1 MLDKWF
7 IEDIKAGL
15 KKSNRFVIIDEQ
27 SKSGFLL
34 DVLKKKK
41 KLGAV
46 FEVSSE
52 LDELRSKYEIEKN
65 YADINAL
72 IFTNISLD
80 RLKFLREYCETA
92 GCLRITYLHRYIAQK
107 VNDKMKFDLGSR
119 PPDDIIAIGKL
130 SIGKKKGYWDRIKAG
145 GEEGFF
151 TTLDVLKF
159 LNSPEKIFKK
169 YGKEEQRLFSDV
181 MSRYTPCPLE
191 NKPPQTIA
199 DDISTA
205 IFDHLIYKTDNPFL
219 EKIYN
224 GWIDSKK
231 YESSLKKYAS
241 RYSLPEDMDIWNVP
255 VHHPFKEI
263 DMKWLG
269 QLIENIGNAEWIKNK
284 LPIIKKR
291 SLQAIVETL
300 DVHFWK
306 DIYPLFSYDSSVI
319 AGINNLD
326 DVIGHY
332 RNHFYKLDNAIRHL
346 YKKFLADES
355 ILKPIQEYYQQII
368 SLYLDKW
375 FSFFSGQYKEN
386 QTGLLKCIMSE
397 NDPPIA
403 IIVGD
408 AISYGVSQEII
419 EGIGS
424 EYKIQNNVICGN
436 YPSETENNMSSLFV
450 STGYFYDTRDKRQK
464 ELTKDTGKDI
474 EFMDVDK
481 LSIAHTLNDYTVL
494 YAPDVDELSEKQNQR
509 ALKYYDEFIGK
520 IRGKIDTLF
529 GCGYKKVF
537 LVSDHGFV
545 LTGILQ
551 ESDKIPLNVPDG
563 AKHERYCVSK
573 SKVPEVSEHIIE
585 MKKAYKKYDYLYF
598 SRTHNPYKT
607 KGEYGFSHGGITP
620 QELLIPYLIIEKMVA
635 DINHLE
641 VSIVNKKVLEA
652 VVGDVYE
659 IKIKAGAHMGELFN
673 SQRKIVIIFV
683 KDRKEFNQSDII
695 DMKADEEV
703 VKEFSFG
710 KYDEFEAVIVDA
722 ESKSRL
728 DSCKIKKQ
736 IARDF
741 GGLGANR

>member
-27 SKSGFLL
+27 SKSGFFL
-34 DVLKKKK
+34 DILKRKN
-41 KLGAV
+41 LGAV

-52 LDELRSKYEIEKN
+52 LDELRSKYDIEKN
-65 YADINAL
+65 YSDTNTL
-72 IFTNISLD
+72 IFTNISLNK
-80 RLKFLREYCETA
+80 LKFLREYCETS
-92 GCLRITYLHRYIAQK
+92 GCLRITHLHRYIAQK
-107 VNDKMKFDLGSR
+107 VNNKMKFDLGSR

-130 SIGKKKGYWDRIKAG
+130 SIGKKKDYWDRIKAG
-145 GEEGFF
+145 GEEGLF
-151 TTLDVLKF
+151 TTVDVLKF

-169 YGKEEQRLFSDV
+169 YGKEEQRLFSDL
-181 MSRYTPCPLE
+181 MSRYTLYPLE
-191 NKPPQTIA
+191 NKPSQTIA

-205 IFDHLIYKTDNPFL
+205 IFDHLIYKTDKPFL

-231 YESSLKKYAS
+231 YESSLKKYVS
-241 RYSLPEDMDIWNVP
+241 KYSLPGDTDIWNVP
-255 VHHPFKEI
+255 ANHPFEEI
-263 DMKWLG
+263 DIKRLG
-269 QLIENIGNAEWIKNK
+269 QVIENIGNEEWIKDK
-284 LPIIKKR
+284 LPLIKR
-291 SLQAIVETL
+291 RASQAIVETL
-300 DVHFWK
+300 DINFWK
-306 DIYPLFSYDSSVI
+306 DIHVLFSYDPSGI

-326 DVIGHY
+326 DAIGHY

-368 SLYLDKW
+368 SMYLDKW
-375 FSFFSGQYKEN
+375 FSFFSDQYKEN
-386 QTGLLKCIMSE
+386 QTGLLKRIISE

-424 EYKIQNNVICGN
+424 GYKIQNNVICGN
-436 YPSETENNMSSLFV
+436 YPSETGINMSSLFV
-450 STGYFYDTRDKRQK
+450 STGDLYETRDKRQK
-464 ELTKDTGKDI
+464 ELTKDTGKNI

-481 LSIAHTLNDYTVL
+481 LSVAHTLNDYTVL

-509 ALKYYDEFIGK
+509 ALKYYDEFIGE
-520 IRGKIDTLF
+520 IRDKIDTLF
-529 GCGYKKVF
+529 GCGYKKMF

-551 ESDKIPLNVPDG
+551 ESDKISLNVPDG
-563 AKHERYCVSK
+563 AKHERYCVSE
-573 SKVPEVSEHIIE
+573 SKIPGVLEHIIE
-585 MKKAYKKYDYLYF
+585 VKKTYKKYDYLYF
-598 SRTHNPYKT
+598 SRTLNPYKT

-620 QELLIPYLIIEKMVA
+620 QELLIPYLMIEKRGA
-635 DINHLE
+635 DMNQLE
-641 VSIVNKKVLEA
+641 VSIINKKALEA

-659 IKIKAGAHMGELFN
+659 IKIKAGAHMGELFS
-673 SQRKIVIIFV
+673 SQRKIIIIFV
-683 KDRKEFNQSDII
+683 NKRKEFNQSDII

-703 VKEFSFG
+703 IKEFSFG

-736 IARDF
+736 IARDL
-741 GGLGANR
+741 GGLGGNR

>member
-27 SKSGFLL
+27 SKSGFFL
-34 DVLKKKK
+34 DILKRKN
-41 KLGAV
+41 LGAV

-52 LDELRSKYEIEKN
+52 LDELRSKYDIEKN
-65 YADINAL
+65 YSDTNTL

-80 RLKFLREYCETA
+80 KLKFLREYCETS
-92 GCLRITYLHRYIAQK
+92 GCLRITHLHRYIAQK
-107 VNDKMKFDLGSR
+107 VNNKMKFDLGSR

-130 SIGKKKGYWDRIKAG
+130 SIGKKKDYWDRIKAG
-145 GEEGFF
+145 GEEGLF
-151 TTLDVLKF
+151 TTVDVLKF

-169 YGKEEQRLFSDV
+169 YGKEEQRLFSDL
-181 MSRYTPCPLE
+181 MSRYTLYPLE
-191 NKPPQTIA
+191 NKPSQTIA

-205 IFDHLIYKTDNPFL
+205 IFDHLIYKTDKPFL

-241 RYSLPEDMDIWNVP
+241 RYSLPEDMDIWNMP
-255 VHHPFKEI
+255 VHHPFEEI
-263 DMKWLG
+263 DMNWLG
-269 QLIENIGNAEWIKNK
+269 QVIENIGNEEWIKDK
-284 LPIIKKR
+284 LPLIKR
-291 SLQAIVETL
+291 RASQAIVETL
-300 DVHFWK
+300 DINFWK
-306 DIYPLFSYDSSVI
+306 DIHVLFSYEPSVI

-326 DVIGHY
+326 DAIGHY

-375 FSFFSGQYKEN
+375 FLFFSDQYKEN
-386 QTGLLKCIMSE
+386 QTGLLKRIISE
-397 NDPPIA
+397 NDSPIA

-419 EGIGS
+419 EYMGS
-424 EYKIQNNVICGN
+424 GYKIQNNVICGN
-436 YPSETENNMSSLFV
+436 YPSETGINMSSLFV
-450 STGYFYDTRDKRQK
+450 STGDLYETRDKRQK
-464 ELTKDTGKDI
+464 ELKKDTGKNI
-474 EFMDVDK
+474 AFMDVDK
-481 LSIAHTLNDYTVL
+481 LSVAHTLNDYTVL

-509 ALKYYDEFIGK
+509 ALKYYDEFIGE
-520 IRGKIDTLF
+520 IRDKIDTLF

-551 ESDKIPLNVPDG
+551 ESDKISLNVPDG
-563 AKHERYCVSK
+563 AKHERYCVSE
-573 SKVPEVSEHIIE
+573 SKIPGVSEHIIE
-585 MKKAYKKYDYLYF
+585 VKKTYKKYDYLYF
-598 SRTHNPYKT
+598 SRTLNPYKT

-620 QELLIPYLIIEKMVA
+620 QELLIPYLIIEKSVA
-635 DINHLE
+635 DINQLE
-641 VSIVNKKVLEA
+641 VSIVNKKALEA

-659 IKIKAGAHMGELFN
+659 IKIKSGAHMGELFS
-673 SQRKIVIIFV
+673 SQRKIIIIFV
-683 KDRKEFNQSDII
+683 NERKEFNQSDII
-695 DMKADEEV
+695 DINADEEV
-703 VKEFSFG
+703 IKEFSFG

-736 IARDF
+736 VARDL
-741 GGLGANR
+741 GGLGGNR

>member
-7 IEDIKAGL
+7 IDDVKAGL

-27 SKSGFLL
+27 NKSGFLL
-34 DVLKKKK
+34 DILKRK

-65 YADINAL
+65 YADTNAL
-72 IFTNISLD
+72 IVTNISLD
-80 RLKFLREYCETA
+80 RLKFLREYCETS
-92 GCLRITYLHRYIAQK
+92 GCLRINHLHRYIAQK
-107 VNDKMKFDLGSR
+107 VNDQMKFDLGSR

-130 SIGKKKGYWDRIKAG
+130 SIGKKKDYWDRIKAG
-145 GEEGFF
+145 GEDGLFN
-151 TTLDVLKF
+151 TVDILKF
-159 LNSPEKIFKK
+159 LKSPEKIFKK
-169 YGKEEQRLFSDV
+169 YGKEEQRLFSDI
-181 MSRYTPCPLE
+181 MSRYTLYPLE
-191 NKPPQTIA
+191 NKPSKTIA

-205 IFDHLIYKTDNPFL
+205 IFDHLIYKTDKPFL

-241 RYSLPEDMDIWNVP
+241 RYRLPGDMDIWNVP
-255 VHHPFKEI
+255 LHHPFEEI

-291 SLQAIVETL
+291 SSQSIVEAL
-300 DVHFWK
+300 DIRFWK
-306 DIYPLFSYDSSVI
+306 DIYPLFSYDPSVI
-319 AGINNLD
+319 AGINNLGD
-326 DVIGHY
+326 AIGHY
-332 RNHFYKLDNAIRHL
+332 QNHFYKLDNAIRHL

-386 QTGLLKCIMSE
+386 QTGLLKRIISE
-397 NDPPIA
+397 SDPPIA

-450 STGYFYDTRDKRQK
+450 STGYFYETREKRQK

-494 YAPDVDELSEKQNQR
+494 YAPDVDELSEKQNQG
-509 ALKYYDEFIGK
+509 ALKYYDKFIGE
-520 IRGKIDTLF
+520 IRDKIDTLF
-529 GCGYKKVF
+529 SCGYKKVF

-551 ESDKIPLNVPDG
+551 ESDKISLNVPDG
-563 AKHERYCVSK
+563 AKHERYCVSE
-573 SKVPEVSEHIIE
+573 SKIPGVSEHIIE
-585 MKKAYKKYDYLYF
+585 VKKTYKKYDYLYF
-598 SRTHNPYKT
+598 SRTVNPYKT

-635 DINHLE
+635 DINQLE
-641 VSIVNKKVLEA
+641 VSIVNKKALEA

-659 IKIKAGAHMGELFN
+659 IKIKAGAHMGELFS
-673 SQRKIVIIFV
+673 SQRKIIIIFV

-695 DMKADEEV
+695 DMKADAEV

-710 KYDEFEAVIVDA
+710 QYDEFEAVIVDA
-722 ESKSRL
+722 KSKSRL

-736 IARDF
+736 IARDL
-741 GGLGANR
+741 GGLGGNP